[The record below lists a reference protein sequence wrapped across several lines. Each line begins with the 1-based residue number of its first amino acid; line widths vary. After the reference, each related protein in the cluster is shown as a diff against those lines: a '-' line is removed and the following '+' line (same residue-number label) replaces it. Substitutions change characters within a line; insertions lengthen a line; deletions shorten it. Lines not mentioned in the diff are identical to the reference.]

1 MVGPQRK
8 GWLDVP
14 GVVRWSMGNIVY
26 FSQCSL
32 DGYIADASGDFSW
45 AEPADDAHRYA
56 NEMARSN
63 GTYLLGRRTYDV
75 MRYWDDAR
83 EGVPEVEAEF
93 QRAWA
98 AAEKVVYSRSIDD
111 VGQRARIE
119 REFDPAAARA
129 LAEASSG
136 DVSIGGSELGGQAL
150 AAGIVDVVTLLLY
163 PVLVGGGLQVFPD
176 GVRLDL
182 ELIDERRLD
191 RGVVLVSYR
200 VRAQG

>member
-1 MVGPQRK
+1 
-8 GWLDVP
+8 
-14 GVVRWSMGNIVY
+14 MGNIVY

-32 DGYIADASGDFSW
+32 DGFIADAAGDFSW
-45 AEPADDAHRYA
+45 AEPADDAHRFA
-56 NEMARSN
+56 NEMARST

-83 EGVPEVEAEF
+83 DGVPEVEAEF

-98 AAEKVVYSRSIDD
+98 GAEKVVYSRSIDE

-119 REFDPAAARA
+119 RGFDARVARA
-129 LAEASSG
+129 LAEASTA

-150 AAGIVDVVTLLLY
+150 TAGIVDVVTLLLY
-163 PVLVGGGLQVFPD
+163 PVLVGGGLPVFPAE
-176 GVRLDL
+176 VRTSL
-182 ELIDERRLD
+182 ELIDERRMD